1 MTIEATHHS
10 LAGNAFRALLL
21 LSVLGVLAAL
31 AIDQRLLDRFAVP
44 QPSYEIT
51 LEGQR
56 FRVDGGTAEAMAR
69 QSRGR
74 ADLGSARARL
84 AVSELLERELDTVF
98 GELSARVPAYADWY
112 FSLTGEYARLSM
124 LILQRIGLQDRD
136 DLWERAEGLIFNGG
150 EFADRLASIEHR
162 VESRL
167 GVHAREQQTAWMA
180 DLLRLL
186 VPGHEAVAT
195 GPAPVAT
202 LALDD
207 LAVEFGGHGSSEF
220 LTRISASSAG
230 AGSAGLAAPLLARM
244 AARSAATGLVVG
256 GSVAAKSATRGAAR
270 AGGAGASMLG
280 CAAAGPAALACAA
293 VVGGAAWVATDWALL
308 RVDEWRHRDAL
319 IADWEQRLDRL
330 RTELEAAMLAHY
342 DQAIDAWREGMET
355 EVERTFS
362 PLHSIRTSQ

>member
-1 MTIEATHHS
+1 MTIEVTQHS

-84 AVSELLERELDTVF
+84 AVSELLERELDSVF
-98 GELSARVPAYADWY
+98 GDLSARVPDYADWY

-124 LILQRIGLQDRD
+124 LILQQIGLQDRD
-136 DLWERAEGLIFNGG
+136 YLWERADGLIFNGG
-150 EFADRLASIEHR
+150 EFVDRLVSIEHR

-180 DLLRLL
+180 DLLQLL
-186 VPGHEAVAT
+186 VPGHEAVGI

-202 LALDD
+202 LSLDD

-230 AGSAGLAAPLLARM
+230 AGSAGLAAPILARM
-244 AARSAATGLVVG
+244 AARSAAAGLVG

-270 AGGAGASMLG
+270 AGGAGASVLG

-308 RVDEWRHRDAL
+308 SVDEWRHRDAL

-330 RTELEAAMLAHY
+330 RMELEAAMLAHY